1 IKMNAQQYSELMK
14 HLSKERKVKEKEKLL
29 SALKRVRLGER
40 VSVQD
45 LDRVREYVN
54 LNSLDHTKKMN
65 ISHLSIELE
74 QDVYKEKDDV
84 ERSKNRLKRKGIDL
98 KRLRRMRRVHQNEY
112 YTENTNEL

>member
-1 IKMNAQQYSELMK
+1 MNAQQYSELMK